1 MENSKRKPKNDFNW
15 EAQWQQ
21 LYILTEHLYS
31 DLQFYKDDLKFLY
44 HLVDKY
50 FMGLTHNANL
60 DEMRELAK
68 ELSDESKCCDE
79 LQDKT
84 ALHLK
89 HLAELI
95 DAPYKYDS
103 HQIRKE
109 HENLDNEIASFVN
122 KFRKNKKEIFAITEK
137 VMKKEIQKRLTA

>member
-1 MENSKRKPKNDFNW
+1 MENTKRKLKNDFNW

-21 LYILTEHLYS
+21 LYILTEEWYS
-31 DLQFYKDDLKFLY
+31 DLQFYKEDLKFLY

-50 FMGLTHNANL
+50 FMGLTLNVNL
-60 DEMRELAK
+60 DEMREVAK
-68 ELSDESKCCDE
+68 ELSDKSKCCNE

-103 HQIRKE
+103 HQIRSE
-109 HENLDNEIASFVN
+109 HEKLENEISSFVN
-122 KFRKNKKEIFAITEK
+122 KFRKSKKEIFSITEK
-137 VMKKEIQKRLTA
+137 VIKKEIQKRLTA

>member
-1 MENSKRKPKNDFNW
+1 
-15 EAQWQQ
+15 
-21 LYILTEHLYS
+21 
-31 DLQFYKDDLKFLY
+31 
-44 HLVDKY
+44 
-50 FMGLTHNANL
+50 MGLTHNANL

-68 ELSDESKCCDE
+68 GCLTSKCCDE

-122 KFRKNKKEIFAITEK
+122 KFRKKKKKYCHYRK
-137 VMKKEIQKRLTA
+137 VMKKKFKRLTAWVITPQFLTCIYSR

>member
-1 MENSKRKPKNDFNW
+1 
-15 EAQWQQ
+15 

-50 FMGLTHNANL
+50 FMGFTHNANL
-60 DEMRELAK
+60 WNENPCQRVVH
-68 ELSDESKCCDE
+68 ESKCCDE

-103 HQIRKE
+103 IK
-109 HENLDNEIASFVN
+109 
-122 KFRKNKKEIFAITEK
+122 
-137 VMKKEIQKRLTA
+137 

>member
-1 MENSKRKPKNDFNW
+1 MGNLKDKPKTDFNW

-21 LYILTEHLYS
+21 LYLLTEDRYS

-50 FMGLTHNANL
+50 FMGLTLNANL

-68 ELSDESKCCDE
+68 ELSDESRACDT
-79 LQDKT
+79 LLDKT
-84 ALHLK
+84 VMHLK
-89 HLAELI
+89 HLADLI

-103 HQIRKE
+103 HQFRT
-109 HENLDNEIASFVN
+109 ENDKLENEIDSFVK

-137 VMKKEIQKRLTA
+137 VMKKEIQKRLMP